1 MPSLAA
7 SALSLGCK
15 EPLCTTLC
23 SGSQLD
29 CWIARCAMSSRAC
42 EICERF
48 GLQQGE
54 CLQRFRLPYEYA
66 QSDESCCQLYPCP
79 TFFVTV
85 RHSQGHQ
92 RRGAPCEVYLWP
104 QFTRPSNLCPSP
116 VASTQSTG
124 AAAIGRHKGTR
135 CDAGCRMVPT
145 CIGSGDCTCTLQ
157 TPEATACGR
166 GRLQSCRA
174 TASAPNIRLQLASDS
189 SRRQC
194 QELQVHGTQLR
205 IRWRQCGT

>member
-1 MPSLAA
+1 MRFVSVSAFSKGSAFSASGYRTSTRSLMNLAA
-7 SALSLGCK
+7 S
-15 EPLCTTLC
+15 CT
-23 SGSQLD
+23 
-29 CWIARCAMSSRAC
+29 
-42 EICERF
+42 
-48 GLQQGE
+48 
-54 CLQRFRLPYEYA
+54 P
-66 QSDESCCQLYPCP
+66 
-79 TFFVTV
+79 V

-124 AAAIGRHKGTR
+124 AAAIGRHKGTH